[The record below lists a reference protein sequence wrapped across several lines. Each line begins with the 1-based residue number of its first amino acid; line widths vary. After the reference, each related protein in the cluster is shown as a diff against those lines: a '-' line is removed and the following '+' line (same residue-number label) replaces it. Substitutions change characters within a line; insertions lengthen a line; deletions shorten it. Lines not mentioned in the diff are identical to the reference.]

1 VAAYTGLRRGELQ
14 GIQWENYQDNQINA
28 TRAIW
33 EGHISEPKTQR
44 SKGIVP
50 VIRTVAERLDLHRER
65 CGNPRKGPI
74 FANQSAGPIN
84 LNNLLNRVIL
94 PALNIC
100 IHCKEPAE
108 KHNKATTN
116 HEYQRDARLP
126 QWRGWH
132 AARRGLG
139 TNLYALGVSDKVI
152 QEILRHSNVSTTN
165 SYYIK
170 TVPQQVLDAM
180 HQLETAIPQVLTDN
194 EVATRKR
201 VAAVSTAVN

>member
-1 VAAYTGLRRGELQ
+1 LAITKSTH
-14 GIQWENYQDNQINA
+14 YQDRQINV

-50 VIRTVAERLDLHRER
+50 VIKTLAERLDVYRSR
-65 CGNPRKGPI
+65 CGNPKTGPM
-74 FANQSAGPIN
+74 FANQSGRPMN

-94 PALNIC
+94 PALNVC
-100 IHCKEPAE
+100 VHCKEPEAE
-108 KHNKATTN
+108 HSKATSN

-126 QWRGWH
+126 EWRGWH

-139 TNLYALGVSDKVI
+139 TNLYALGVPDKVI

-180 HQLETAIPQVLTDN
+180 RQLETAIPQVLTDN

-201 VAAVSTAVN
+201 VATVSSAVN